1 MLRKVVAGILALFSI
16 SFADSLTVNKSG
28 FSTYTQINEFILPE
42 GESVVGPI
50 KLLPLAKVESLVIT
64 PTDSTVSVVGYV
76 FEPSRSNWI
85 ENIVGKTI
93 SIEGEGRVISGTVIS
108 VKDGYITIDTKRGL
122 IITTLPTFPSR
133 LSSSLNWQDLMSP
146 KITVRLKSL
155 KPQNASVK
163 ISYPLEG
170 FSWQVSYVGN
180 VMKDKVLIQEFY
192 TIKNETSLNLKDVE
206 LYIKDRDMTVKLFN
220 KTFIEP
226 YTSKVVKYREMEGS
240 LSGKVIKIP
249 EKYNL
254 NNTTINLYKDNI
266 FLGTFKVI
274 NNTVNL
280 P

>member
-1 MLRKVVAGILALFSI
+1 MRRFIAGILALFSI

-28 FSTYTQINEFILPE
+28 FSTYTQINEFVLPE
-42 GESVVGPI
+42 GEGVVGPI
-50 KLLPLAKVESLVIT
+50 KLLPLAKVDSLVIT
-64 PTDSTVSVVGYV
+64 PMDSTVSVVGYV

-93 SIEGEGRVISGTVIS
+93 SLEGEGRVISGTVIS

-122 IITTLPTFPSR
+122 VITTLPTFPNR

-146 KITVRLKSL
+146 KITIRLKSL
-155 KPQNASVK
+155 KPQNATVK

-180 VMKDKVLIQEFY
+180 IIKDKVLIQEFY
-192 TIKNETSLNLKDVE
+192 TIKNETSLNLKDIE
-206 LYIKDRDMTVKLFN
+206 LYVKDRDRIIKIFN
-220 KTFIEP
+220 RTFIEP
-226 YTSKVVKYREMEGS
+226 YTSKVVKYREIEGI
-240 LSGKVIKIP
+240 LSRKTIRIP
-249 EKYNL
+249 ERFNL
-254 NNTTINLYKDNI
+254 NNININIYRDSI
-266 FLGTFKVI
+266 FLGSFKVI